1 MDKKSQIVEIIS
13 YWYSNFNWF
22 DGSENC
28 EEEKELDAEEF
39 FGVVKLLDTCYAIME
54 RCGHHERLEG
64 IEQWL
69 GRIVYDAIRR
79 QRMHLAQRLDK
90 EGEGE

>member
-1 MDKKSQIVEIIS
+1 MGEKIETIEIIS
-13 YWYSNFNWF
+13 YWYSGFHWF

-28 EEEKELDAEEF
+28 EEEKELDAAEF
-39 FGVVKLLDTCYAIME
+39 RGVVNLFDTTFDVMHRAGE
-54 RCGHHERLEG
+54 SFELEG
-64 IEQWL
+64 LERWL

-79 QRMHLAQRLDK
+79 ERMHLAQRLDK